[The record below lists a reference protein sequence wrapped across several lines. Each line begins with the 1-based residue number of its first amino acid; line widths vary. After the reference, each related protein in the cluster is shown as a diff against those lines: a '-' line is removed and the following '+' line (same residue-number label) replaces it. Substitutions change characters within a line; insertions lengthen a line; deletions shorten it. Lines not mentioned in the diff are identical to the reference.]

1 MRTDPSVGSNS
12 RGMSAANVDFP
23 EPEGPTTAVMLPA
36 VSFWLMPEST
46 GVSLSLIHIS
56 EPTRPY

>member
-46 GVSLSLIHIS
+46 GASG
-56 EPTRPY
+56 T